1 MSHRLTKG
9 HENKISKI
17 KYQND
22 KVKFKIRK
30 CKRDKFFLH
39 FDLSF

>member
-1 MSHRLTKG
+1 MSRRLTKED
-9 HENKISKI
+9 ENKISNI
-17 KYQND
+17 KNQND